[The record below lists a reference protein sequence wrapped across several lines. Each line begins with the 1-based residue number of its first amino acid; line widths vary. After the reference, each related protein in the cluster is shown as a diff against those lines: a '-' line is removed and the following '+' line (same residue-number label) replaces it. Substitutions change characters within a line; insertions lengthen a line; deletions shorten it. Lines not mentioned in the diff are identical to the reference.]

1 MIISNES
8 IEAIEYIM
16 KIYSC
21 YKTTDDVIRAMLRD
35 FARNTDNDVIFDIL
49 KKKTCRKIAL
59 VYADKLQDYKD
70 KMEDCIDEIRLF
82 ANDMEK
88 TIDSLRKD
96 LDDYYRTIIDL
107 INIVTNLSESLEEDH
122 DQRL

>member
-8 IEAIEYIM
+8 IEGIEYIM

-49 KKKTCRKIAL
+49 KKKTSKRLVMIDADRFTKLNDSVKNFSDELTLSNNEINKAL
-59 VYADKLQDYKD
+59 VMMNLELEKFNLTLDELSDSIDDLNKKLTK
-70 KMEDCIDEIRLF
+70 R
-82 ANDMEK
+82 
-88 TIDSLRKD
+88 
-96 LDDYYRTIIDL
+96 
-107 INIVTNLSESLEEDH
+107 
-122 DQRL
+122 

>member
-35 FARNTDNDVIFDIL
+35 FARNTDNDVIFNIL
-49 KKKTCRKIAL
+49 KKNTSKRLAMID
-59 VYADKLQDYKD
+59 ADRFTKLSDELTLSNNEMNLELEKFNLTLD
-70 KMEDCIDEIRLF
+70 ELSDSID
-82 ANDMEK
+82 
-88 TIDSLRKD
+88 D
-96 LDDYYRTIIDL
+96 LKKKLTKR
-107 INIVTNLSESLEEDH
+107 
-122 DQRL
+122 

>member
-49 KKKTCRKIAL
+49 KKNTFKRLAMID
-59 VYADKLQDYKD
+59 ADRFTKLNLMLNELSDS
-70 KMEDCIDEIRLF
+70 ID
-82 ANDMEK
+82 
-88 TIDSLRKD
+88 D
-96 LDDYYRTIIDL
+96 LNKKLTKR
-107 INIVTNLSESLEEDH
+107 
-122 DQRL
+122 

>member
-35 FARNTDNDVIFDIL
+35 FARNTDNDVIFNIL
-49 KKKTCRKIAL
+49 KKNTSKRLAMID
-59 VYADKLQDYKD
+59 ADRFTKLNLMLNELSDS
-70 KMEDCIDEIRLF
+70 ID
-82 ANDMEK
+82 
-88 TIDSLRKD
+88 D
-96 LDDYYRTIIDL
+96 LNKKLTKR
-107 INIVTNLSESLEEDH
+107 
-122 DQRL
+122 

>member
-35 FARNTDNDVIFDIL
+35 FARNTDNDVIFNIL
-49 KKKTCRKIAL
+49 KKNTSTRLAMID
-59 VYADKLQDYKD
+59 ADRFTKLNLMLNELSDS
-70 KMEDCIDEIRLF
+70 ID
-82 ANDMEK
+82 
-88 TIDSLRKD
+88 D
-96 LDDYYRTIIDL
+96 LNKKLTKR
-107 INIVTNLSESLEEDH
+107 
-122 DQRL
+122 